1 MPKDSQ
7 NSYYKVKTM
16 FNLLNFSLKFLII
29 FIGVLVF
36 FVLST
41 LWYFSI
47 GLPDYK
53 KLSNYQPPISSRVY
67 SENRKLIA
75 EYAIEKRLFIPYE
88 SIPDKVIN
96 AFLSA
101 EDKNFFSHPGVDAKG
116 IIRAT
121 IKNIKN
127 ITQNKRL
134 EGASTITQQV
144 AKNFLLT
151 NEISLKRKIK
161 EAILAFRIERAYTKE
176 RILELYLNQIYL
188 GQGAYGIAAASL
200 EYFDKPIK
208 ELNYQEAALLAAL
221 PKAPSKYNP
230 YKFPEVAKFRRNLV
244 LLNLKEN
251 NFISKEQL
259 KILKNSKLKLK
270 KRKIEIV
277 NEANSYTEEV
287 RRTVK
292 NIYGFEKLYS
302 QGLSISTPL
311 NINYQIQALKS
322 LRKGIENYDKRR
334 GWRGPITNKIK
345 NKNWEKKISSYKL
358 DPTLKWHLAEIIS
371 VNNEEINFKI
381 IDKKKENF
389 EGILKFKNVKWS
401 LPNKKSIPDIHNVG
415 DILFIKKENKFW
427 ALKQYPKVNGGIV
440 ILDPY
445 TGEVLALAGGFNFKK
460 SEFNRVT
467 QAKRQP
473 GSAFKPIVYA
483 AALENGFS
491 PNSIILDAPFVESQG
506 VGLKNWKPENYGKK
520 FYGPS
525 TFRKGIE
532 YSRNLM
538 TVRIAK
544 ILGLEKILDLSKK
557 LNIYDEIPELLSVSL
572 GAAETTLIDLT
583 SAYAPFVNGGKKIDP
598 KLISRIQDRRGKT
611 IFLEKSRRCIGCDK
625 FINESLQLPKI
636 ENTNKKIISEAT
648 AYQMT
653 SILKGTV
660 ERGTAKKLKSLNVP
674 LAGKTGTTNDNYD
687 AWFIGFSSNL
697 VIGVYVGFDNPKTLG
712 KFETGSKAALPI
724 FKDFVEKALYKEDFG
739 EFKIPENIYLTS
751 LNYDTGNKA
760 SPGDKNSIIE
770 ALKIEDIN
778 NINNKNL
785 ISTNGR
791 DKIIKFRQFY

>member
-1 MPKDSQ
+1 
-7 NSYYKVKTM
+7 M
-16 FNLLNFSLKFLII
+16 FKFINFSIKFVII
-29 FIGVLVF
+29 FFAIVLLFVF
-36 FVLST
+36 SS

-67 SENRKLIA
+67 SEDRKLIA
-75 EYAIEKRLFIPYE
+75 EYAIEKRLFIPFE
-88 SIPDKVIN
+88 SIPDKVVN
-96 AFLSA
+96 SFLSA
-101 EDKNFFSHPGVDAKG
+101 EDKNFFSHPGIDAKG
-116 IIRAT
+116 ILRAV

-127 ITQNKRL
+127 ISQNKRL

-151 NEISLKRKIK
+151 NEVSMRRKVK

-188 GQGAYGIAAASL
+188 GQGTYGIAAASL
-200 EYFDKPIK
+200 EYFDKSIK
-208 ELNYQEAALLAAL
+208 DLNYSEAALLAAL

-230 YKFPEVAKFRRNLV
+230 YRYPEVAKFRRNLV
-244 LLNLKEN
+244 LENLEEN
-251 NFISKEQL
+251 KFISKKELNKL
-259 KILKNSKLKLK
+259 KDSPLKLK
-270 KRKIEIV
+270 RRKIEIV

-292 NIYGFEKLYS
+292 EIYGFKKLYS
-302 QGLSISTPL
+302 QGFSINTPL
-311 NINYQIQALKS
+311 KINYQIQALES
-322 LRKGIENYDKRR
+322 LRKGIEEYDRRR

-345 NKNWEKKISSYKL
+345 NKNWENKISQFKL
-358 DPTLKWHLAEIIS
+358 DPTLKWNLAEIIS
-371 VNNEEINFKI
+371 LDESEIKFKL
-381 IDKKKENF
+381 IDKKENVLGSLF
-389 EGILKFKNVKWS
+389 LNNLKWS
-401 LPNKKSIPDIHNVG
+401 IPKKKTIKDVHNVG
-415 DILFIKKENKFW
+415 DVIFVKKINGSW
-427 ALKQYPKVNGGIV
+427 VLKQYPKVNGGIV
-440 ILDPY
+440 ALDPY
-445 TGEVLALAGGFNFKK
+445 SGDVLALVGGFNFKT

-483 AALENGFS
+483 AALEKGFA
-491 PNSIILDAPFVESQG
+491 PNSIVLDAPFVESQG

-544 ILGLEKILDLSKK
+544 ILGLEEILNLSKK
-557 LNIYDEIPELLSVSL
+557 LNIYEEIPELLSVSL
-572 GAAETTLIDLT
+572 GAAETTLINLT
-583 SAYAPFVNGGKKIDP
+583 SAYAPFVNGGIKIEP
-598 KLISRIQDRRGKT
+598 NLITRIQDRRGKT
-611 IFLEKSRRCIGCDK
+611 IFHKKNRKCIGCDK
-625 FINESLQLPKI
+625 FINDDIELPKI
-636 ENTNKKIISEAT
+636 ENNNEKVFSEET

-653 SILKGTV
+653 SILQGAVK
-660 ERGTAKKLKSLNVP
+660 RGTAKKLRSLKVP
-674 LAGKTGTTNDNYD
+674 LAGKTGTTNKNYD

-697 VIGVYVGFDNPKTLG
+697 VIGVYVGYDNPKTLG

-724 FKDFVEKALYKEDFG
+724 FKDFIEKALYKEDFK
-739 EFKIPENIYLTS
+739 EFQIPKNIYLTS
-751 LNYDTGNKA
+751 LNYDTGLKA
-760 SPGDKNSIIE
+760 AAGEKNIITE
-770 ALKIEDIN
+770 ALKLKDIN
-778 NINNKNL
+778 NINNNSL
-785 ISTNGR
+785 ISSSGR

>member
-1 MPKDSQ
+1 MIK
-7 NSYYKVKTM
+7 
-16 FNLLNFSLKFLII
+16 FLNFSAKFLIVFFSTIII
-29 FIGVLVF
+29 FIF
-36 FVLST
+36 ST

-53 KLSNYQPPISSRVY
+53 KLTNYQPPISSRVY
-67 SENRKLIA
+67 SEDSKLIA
-75 EYAIEKRLFIPYE
+75 EYALEKRLFIPFE
-88 SIPDKVIN
+88 SIPDKVVN
-96 AFLSA
+96 SFLSA
-101 EDKNFFSHPGVDAKG
+101 EDKNFFSHPGIDAKG
-116 IIRAT
+116 ILRAVL
-121 IKNIKN
+121 KNIKN
-127 ITQNKRL
+127 ISQNKRL

-151 NEISLKRKIK
+151 NEVSMKRKIK

-188 GQGAYGIAAASL
+188 GQGTYGIAAASL
-200 EYFDKPIK
+200 EYFDKSIK
-208 ELNYQEAALLAAL
+208 KLNYSEAALLAAL

-230 YKFPEVAKFRRNLV
+230 YKYPEIAKFRRNLV
-244 LLNLKEN
+244 LENLEEN
-251 NFISKEQL
+251 RFITKEQF

-311 NINYQIQALKS
+311 KINYQIQALKS
-322 LRKGIENYDKRR
+322 LRKGIEDYDRRR

-345 NKNWEKKISSYKL
+345 NKNWLKKIESFKL
-358 DPTLKWHLAEIIS
+358 DPTLNWHFAEVTS
-371 VNNEEINFKI
+371 SENNEIKFKVINKNKNKNLTGTLLYRNLKWSI
-381 IDKKKENF
+381 PKKKV
-389 EGILKFKNVKWS
+389 VK
-401 LPNKKSIPDIHNVG
+401 DIHKIG
-415 DILFIKKENKFW
+415 DIILIKKIKDFW
-427 ALKQYPKVNGGIV
+427 VLKQYPKVNGGIIV
-440 ILDPY
+440 LNPY
-445 TGEVLALAGGFNFKK
+445 NGNVQALVGGFNFKT

-483 AALENGFS
+483 AALENGFA

-525 TFRKGIE
+525 TLRKGIE

-544 ILGLEKILDLSKK
+544 ILGLDEILNLSKK
-557 LNIYDEIPELLSVSL
+557 LSIYDEIPELLSVSL
-572 GAAETTLIDLT
+572 GAAETTLMSLT
-583 SAYAPFVNGGKKIDP
+583 SAYAPFVNGGKKIEP

-611 IFLEKSRRCIGCDK
+611 IFQEKNRKCVGCDK
-625 FINESLQLPKI
+625 FIDSETDLPKI
-636 ENTNKKIISEAT
+636 ENSNERVLSKET

-653 SILKGTV
+653 SILKGAV
-660 ERGTAKKLKSLNVP
+660 QRGTAKKLRSLKVP

-687 AWFIGFSSNL
+687 AWFIGFSSNI
-697 VIGVYVGFDNPKTLG
+697 VIGIYIGYDSPKTLG

-724 FKDFVEKALYKEDFG
+724 FKDFVEKALYKDDFN

-751 LNYDTGNKA
+751 LNYHTGAKSA
-760 SPGDKNSIIE
+760 PGEKNSIIE
-770 ALKIEDIN
+770 ALKLEDIN
-778 NINNKNL
+778 NIDNNNL

>member
-1 MPKDSQ
+1 ML
-7 NSYYKVKTM
+7 N
-16 FNLLNFSLKFLII
+16 FLNFSLKFII
-29 FIGVLVF
+29 ISIVVVVF
-36 FVLST
+36 FIFST

-67 SENRKLIA
+67 SKDRKLIA
-75 EYAIEKRLFIPYE
+75 EYALEKRLFIPFD
-88 SIPDKVIN
+88 SIPEKVVN
-96 AFLSA
+96 SFLSA
-101 EDKNFFSHPGVDAKG
+101 EDKNFFSHPGIDAKG
-116 IIRAT
+116 ILRAV
-121 IKNIKN
+121 INNLKNIA
-127 ITQNKRL
+127 QNKRL

-151 NEISLKRKIK
+151 NEVSMKRKIK

-188 GQGAYGIAAASL
+188 GQGTYGIAAASL
-200 EYFDKPIK
+200 EYFDKSIK
-208 ELNYQEAALLAAL
+208 ELNYSEAALLAAL

-230 YKFPEVAKFRRNLV
+230 YRYPDLAKFRRNLV
-244 LLNLKEN
+244 LENLAEN
-251 NFISKEQL
+251 NFITDKQL
-259 KILKNSKLKLK
+259 ALFKMSEIKLK

-277 NEANSYTEEV
+277 NEANSFTEEV
-287 RRTVK
+287 RRIVK

-311 NINYQIQALKS
+311 NINYQIQALES
-322 LRKGIENYDKRR
+322 LRKGIEEYDRRR
-334 GWRGPITNKIK
+334 GWRGPITNKLQ
-345 NKNWEKKISSYKL
+345 NKNWENKISKYKL
-358 DPTLKWHLAEIIS
+358 DPTLNWRVVELVS
-371 VNNEEINFKI
+371 INDKELKFRT
-381 IDKKKENF
+381 IDKTDQKS
-389 EGILKFKNVKWS
+389 EGIILSTNIRWILRQNKS
-401 LPNKKSIPDIHNVG
+401 LDDLFEVG
-415 DILFIKKENKFW
+415 DILFVKKEKNFW
-427 ALKQYPKVNGGIV
+427 KIKQYPKVNGGIV
-440 ILDPY
+440 VLDPY
-445 TGEVLALAGGFNFKK
+445 KGDVLALVGGFNFKT

-520 FYGPS
+520 FYGPT

-544 ILGLEKILDLSKK
+544 ILGLDEILKLSKE
-557 LNIYDEIPELLSVSL
+557 LNIYEDIPELLSVSL
-572 GAAETTLIDLT
+572 GAAETTLLSLT
-583 SAYAPFVNGGKKIDP
+583 SAYAPFVNGGKKINP

-611 IFLEKSRRCIGCDK
+611 IFLEKNRKCIGCDK
-625 FINESLQLPKI
+625 FVDNSGELPII
-636 ENTNKKIISEAT
+636 ENTNKKIISEET

-653 SILKGTV
+653 SILRGTV
-660 ERGTAKKLKSLNVP
+660 ERGTAKKLKSLKVP

-712 KFETGSKAALPI
+712 KNETGSKAALPI
-724 FKDFVEKALYKEDFG
+724 FKDFVENALFKDDFKDF
-739 EFKIPENIYLTS
+739 EIPENIYLTS
-751 LNYDTGNKA
+751 LNYDTGLKSA
-760 SPGDKNSIIE
+760 PGEKNSIIE
-770 ALKIEDIN
+770 ALKFKDIN

-785 ISTNGR
+785 ITTAGS
-791 DKIIKFRQFY
+791 DKIIQFRQFY